1 MLFRTAPKK
10 KEQSANM
17 RLASDLGS
25 RPALPMAI
33 WYQRYYECF
42 SPVILLVAILCLA
55 ISVLFSLAQAIMERD
70 WPRETFKYVVIFG
83 IILGVAL
90 SG

>member
-1 MLFRTAPKK
+1 
-10 KEQSANM
+10 
-17 RLASDLGS
+17 
-25 RPALPMAI
+25 
-33 WYQRYYECF
+33 
-42 SPVILLVAILCLA
+42 VILLVAILCLA